1 MQLLFLDESGTHA
14 GSPNLVIGGVSLH
27 ESHLGEAT
35 RRLDD
40 LMASALSSRGLVAA
54 DYEFHAAEMK
64 SPKPQKRG
72 KKASLWLAIAE
83 NDRMAL
89 LADAYDIIGSL
100 QCTEGWHGCG
110 LFAAVMDARFH
121 AGEPEHQ
128 REQLAYETVLNKF
141 DDALDQDRRAS
152 LGMVIHDE
160 RLVAQ
165 DDIQT
170 WTREWQES
178 AGRVGRLEKL
188 ALVPFFADSRGSR
201 LLQVADL
208 VAWGLHRHYTHQD
221 DRWVDRMWPAFHF
234 RDGHMHGL
242 IHLTPEFKKSA
253 GCTCRPCARRR
264 GGDLTPI

>member
-89 LADAYDIIGSL
+89 LADAYDVVGSL
-100 QCTEGWHGCG
+100 QCTQGWHV
-110 LFAAVMDARFH
+110 AASSPQLWTPDFT
-121 AGEPEHQ
+121 PESQ
-128 REQLAYETVLNKF
+128 SIYVSSWPTRRCSTSLMTPLIRIVEQAS
-141 DDALDQDRRAS
+141 AWSSMASASSRRTTS
-152 LGMVIHDE
+152 
-160 RLVAQ
+160 R
-165 DDIQT
+165 
-170 WTREWQES
+170 R
-178 AGRVGRLEKL
+178 GRGSGRN
-188 ALVPFFADSRGSR
+188 PPDGFADSRSWRWCRSSPIHAAADCCRWLTSSR
-201 LLQVADL
+201 GDST
-208 VAWGLHRHYTHQD
+208 GT
-221 DRWVDRMWPAFHF
+221 
-234 RDGHMHGL
+234 
-242 IHLTPEFKKSA
+242 TPP
-253 GCTCRPCARRR
+253 G
-264 GGDLTPI
+264 